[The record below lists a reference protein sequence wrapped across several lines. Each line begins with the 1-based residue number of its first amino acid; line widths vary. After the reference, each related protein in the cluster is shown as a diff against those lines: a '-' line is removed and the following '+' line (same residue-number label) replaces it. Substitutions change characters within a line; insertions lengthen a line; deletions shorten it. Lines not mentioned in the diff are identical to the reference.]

1 MWSVL
6 ACAPITLIITNN
18 KIINQGLPHYNNYYM
33 YVRVIIPFL
42 DSRMDYKAHYFEFLE
57 KAYDGQIT
65 VDIKVLEK
73 GEAS

>member
-1 MWSVL
+1 MLHVHQ
-6 ACAPITLIITNN
+6 LIIA
-18 KIINQGLPHYNNYYM
+18 KYEIINQGLPNYNNYY
-33 YVRVIIPFL
+33 VRVITPFL

-73 GEAS
+73 GEAT

>member
-1 MWSVL
+1 MYLHVHQ
-6 ACAPITLIITNN
+6 LIIINN
-18 KIINQGLPHYNNYYM
+18 KIINQGLPHYNTCNY
-33 YVRVIIPFL
+33 YVRVITPFL

-73 GEAS
+73 GKGNLIIT